1 METKTN
7 FWCVH
12 SRNHVAGIY
21 CKAFYSI
28 AMDKSSMNKKMIYR
42 EYINGV
48 KQFVKFVS
56 QTNTPKKDFM
66 SVYTTLLMLYGSPIF
81 I

>member
-1 METKTN
+1 
-7 FWCVH
+7 
-12 SRNHVAGIY
+12 
-21 CKAFYSI
+21 
-28 AMDKSSMNKKMIYR
+28 MDKSSMNKKMIYR
-42 EYINGV
+42 EYINGA

-66 SVYTTLLMLYGSPIF
+66 SVYTKLLMLYGSPIF

>member
-1 METKTN
+1 M
-7 FWCVH
+7 H

-56 QTNTPKKDFM
+56 QTTHQRRISCPCIQNC
-66 SVYTTLLMLYGSPIF
+66 
-81 I
+81 